1 MTVGVAANQ
10 VASVNYRE
18 AGTLT
23 LNTSAT
29 PRITILS
36 DGKVGINQ
44 ANPTEKLHVDGNIRA
59 VNGIFSGDVS
69 AVNGIFSTNVT
80 GVDATFS
87 GNVSIGGTLTYE
99 DVTNVDAVGLGT
111 FREGIFIP
119 DNKELEFG
127 NTAGSGDLQIYHLS
141 ATSNNFISAANNS
154 DITISAKEV
163 ELMNQG
169 HSSYYFKGTETG
181 STVYYNN
188 TARLATTTDGVKIY
202 GGLQDKDGDL
212 GSSGQVLTST
222 GTELN
227 WVNSSSVGTDTN
239 TLYDLEVIDH
249 GSSTGSGSG
258 NDTIIRLNPSSGTND
273 DVRLIA
279 GSNVTLSHN
288 TSNDTITISS
298 TNTNTQLS
306 VEQVQDIVGAMVSG
320 NTETNIS
327 VTYDDPSGKLNF
339 VSTDTN
345 TQLTT
350 EQVQDIVGAM
360 FSGNTETRISAT
372 YQDSDG
378 TIDLVV
384 DDQSSD
390 NNTTYDLLAVQTG
403 GNNDNPSIK
412 LDASTGDDDEI
423 QIVGGANVTV
433 TRNSDS
439 QITISSSDTDTNT
452 QLSTEQVQDIVGA
465 MFSGNTETRITATY
479 QDSDGTIDLIVDD
492 QSSDNNTTF
501 SISAVDG
508 DNTDEE
514 KIRLTGANPSS
525 TDDVV
530 LEAGSGL
537 SIARSGDKITFT
549 SDGANVTTSQN
560 PPSSPNSGDL
570 WWDTDDGELHLY
582 YNDGSSAQWVSAG
595 ASGEKGVKGEAG
607 GGAPV
612 GQIVAWSGS
621 AGSLPDGYFL
631 CDGSAI
637 SRTTYAALFAVVG
650 TTHGSGNGSTTFNIP
665 DLRDRFVVG
674 ASNSTGDTTYPGVS
688 PGATGGNAN
697 AVVVTHDHD
706 ADASSNVSDPGHR
719 HSSRGFGT
727 DDDGGDQHTGSGNN
741 SVRNNAIEDATTGI
755 NVSTNI
761 DIDNEGESGTGKN
774 LPPYYALAYI
784 MKT

>member
-1 MTVGVAANQ
+1 M
-10 VASVNYRE
+10 
-18 AGTLT
+18 L
-23 LNTSAT
+23 
-29 PRITILS
+29 
-36 DGKVGINQ
+36 
-44 ANPTEKLHVDGNIRA
+44 
-59 VNGIFSGDVS
+59 
-69 AVNGIFSTNVT
+69 
-80 GVDATFS
+80 
-87 GNVSIGGTLTYE
+87 
-99 DVTNVDAVGLGT
+99 
-111 FREGIFIP
+111 
-119 DNKELEFG
+119 
-127 NTAGSGDLQIYHLS
+127 
-141 ATSNNFISAANNS
+141 
-154 DITISAKEV
+154 
-163 ELMNQG
+163 
-169 HSSYYFKGTETG
+169 
-181 STVYYNN
+181 
-188 TARLATTTDGVKIY
+188 
-202 GGLQDKDGDL
+202 
-212 GSSGQVLTST
+212 
-222 GTELN
+222 
-227 WVNSSSVGTDTN
+227 
-239 TLYDLEVIDH
+239 IDH
-249 GSSTGSGSG
+249 
-258 NDTIIRLNPSSGTND
+258 
-273 DVRLIA
+273 
-279 GSNVTLSHN
+279 
-288 TSNDTITISS
+288 
-298 TNTNTQLS
+298 
-306 VEQVQDIVGAMVSG
+306 
-320 NTETNIS
+320 
-327 VTYDDPSGKLNF
+327 
-339 VSTDTN
+339 
-345 TQLTT
+345 
-350 EQVQDIVGAM
+350 
-360 FSGNTETRISAT
+360 
-372 YQDSDG
+372 
-378 TIDLVV
+378 
-384 DDQSSD
+384 
-390 NNTTYDLLAVQTG
+390 G

-412 LDASTGDDDEI
+412 LDASSGDDDEI
-423 QIVGGANVTV
+423 QLVGGTNCTI
-433 TRNSDS
+433 TRNNDG
-439 QITISSSDTDTNT
+439 QITFDAVNTNT
-452 QLSTEQVQDIVGA
+452 QLTTEQVQDIVGA

-706 ADASSNVSDPGHR
+706 ADATSNVSDPGHR

-755 NVSTNI
+755 NVATNI
-761 DIDNEGESGTGKN
+761 DIDDEGESGTNKN

-784 MKT
+784 IQYSQGGDAAKGQKGEAGNLFASGTRMLFNQTSAPTGWTKVTSGVDNRALRIVTGTVGSGGSSGFTNVLNSSVTTANGSVSNHTLTTTQLAAHFHDVWTRNESAIDGSRSSGSLSNQPQGNWYTAGSGYRQVHIGGNHYAPTSGNTGGGGSHNHGFTNPNFNLNVAYTDVIIAQKN

>member
-1 MTVGVAANQ
+1 
-10 VASVNYRE
+10 
-18 AGTLT
+18 
-23 LNTSAT
+23 
-29 PRITILS
+29 
-36 DGKVGINQ
+36 
-44 ANPTEKLHVDGNIRA
+44 
-59 VNGIFSGDVS
+59 
-69 AVNGIFSTNVT
+69 
-80 GVDATFS
+80 
-87 GNVSIGGTLTYE
+87 
-99 DVTNVDAVGLGT
+99 
-111 FREGIFIP
+111 
-119 DNKELEFG
+119 
-127 NTAGSGDLQIYHLS
+127 
-141 ATSNNFISAANNS
+141 
-154 DITISAKEV
+154 
-163 ELMNQG
+163 
-169 HSSYYFKGTETG
+169 
-181 STVYYNN
+181 
-188 TARLATTTDGVKIY
+188 
-202 GGLQDKDGDL
+202 
-212 GSSGQVLTST
+212 
-222 GTELN
+222 
-227 WVNSSSVGTDTN
+227 
-239 TLYDLEVIDH
+239 
-249 GSSTGSGSG
+249 
-258 NDTIIRLNPSSGTND
+258 
-273 DVRLIA
+273 
-279 GSNVTLSHN
+279 
-288 TSNDTITISS
+288 
-298 TNTNTQLS
+298 
-306 VEQVQDIVGAMVSG
+306 
-320 NTETNIS
+320 
-327 VTYDDPSGKLNF
+327 
-339 VSTDTN
+339 
-345 TQLTT
+345 
-350 EQVQDIVGAM
+350 
-360 FSGNTETRISAT
+360 
-372 YQDSDG
+372 
-378 TIDLVV
+378 
-384 DDQSSD
+384 
-390 NNTTYDLLAVQTG
+390 
-403 GNNDNPSIK
+403 
-412 LDASTGDDDEI
+412 
-423 QIVGGANVTV
+423 
-433 TRNSDS
+433 
-439 QITISSSDTDTNT
+439 
-452 QLSTEQVQDIVGA
+452 

-549 SDGANVTTSQN
+549 SEGSNVTTSQN

-595 ASGEKGVKGEAG
+595 ASGEKGVKGETG

-706 ADASSNVSDPGHR
+706 ADATSNVSDPGHR

-755 NVSTNI
+755 NVATNI
-761 DIDNEGESGTGKN
+761 DIDNEGESGTNKN

-784 MKT
+784 IQYSQGGDVAKGQKGETGNIFASGTRMLFNQTSAPTGWTKVTSGVDNRALRIVTGTVGSGGSSGFTNVLNSSVTTANGSVSNHTLTTTQLAAHFHDVWTRNESAIDGSRSSGSLSNQPQGNWYTAGSGYRQVHIGGSHYAPTSGNTGGGGSHNHGFTNPNFNLNVAYTDVIIAQKN

>member
-1 MTVGVAANQ
+1 M
-10 VASVNYRE
+10 
-18 AGTLT
+18 
-23 LNTSAT
+23 
-29 PRITILS
+29 
-36 DGKVGINQ
+36 
-44 ANPTEKLHVDGNIRA
+44 
-59 VNGIFSGDVS
+59 
-69 AVNGIFSTNVT
+69 
-80 GVDATFS
+80 
-87 GNVSIGGTLTYE
+87 
-99 DVTNVDAVGLGT
+99 
-111 FREGIFIP
+111 
-119 DNKELEFG
+119 
-127 NTAGSGDLQIYHLS
+127 
-141 ATSNNFISAANNS
+141 
-154 DITISAKEV
+154 
-163 ELMNQG
+163 
-169 HSSYYFKGTETG
+169 
-181 STVYYNN
+181 
-188 TARLATTTDGVKIY
+188 
-202 GGLQDKDGDL
+202 
-212 GSSGQVLTST
+212 
-222 GTELN
+222 
-227 WVNSSSVGTDTN
+227 
-239 TLYDLEVIDH
+239 
-249 GSSTGSGSG
+249 
-258 NDTIIRLNPSSGTND
+258 
-273 DVRLIA
+273 
-279 GSNVTLSHN
+279 
-288 TSNDTITISS
+288 
-298 TNTNTQLS
+298 
-306 VEQVQDIVGAMVSG
+306 
-320 NTETNIS
+320 
-327 VTYDDPSGKLNF
+327 
-339 VSTDTN
+339 
-345 TQLTT
+345 
-350 EQVQDIVGAM
+350 
-360 FSGNTETRISAT
+360 
-372 YQDSDG
+372 
-378 TIDLVV
+378 
-384 DDQSSD
+384 SD
-390 NNTTYDLLAVQTG
+390 NYTTYDLIAAQTG
-403 GNNDNPSIK
+403 GNNNDPSIR
-412 LDASTGDDDEI
+412 LGSSAEDDDI
-423 QIVGGANVTV
+423 QIVGGTNVTV
-433 TRNSDS
+433 TRNSNN
-439 QITISSSDTDTNT
+439 QITISSTDTNTNT

-582 YNDGSSAQWVSAG
+582 YNDGSSAQWVSSG

-650 TTHGSGNGSTTFNIP
+650 TTHGSGDGSTTFNIP
-665 DLRDRFVVG
+665 DLRDRFVIG

-755 NVSTNI
+755 NVATNI
-761 DIDNEGESGTGKN
+761 DIDDEGESGTNKN

-784 MKT
+784 IQYSQGGDVAKGQKGETGNIFASGTRMLFNQTSAPTGWTKVTSGVDNRALRIVTGTVGSGGSSGFTNVLNSSVTTANGSVSNHTLTTTQLAAHFHDVWTRNESNIDGSRSSGSNSNQPQGNWYTAGSGYRQVHIGGGHYAPTSGNTGGGSSHNHGFTNPNFNLNVAYTDVIIAQKN